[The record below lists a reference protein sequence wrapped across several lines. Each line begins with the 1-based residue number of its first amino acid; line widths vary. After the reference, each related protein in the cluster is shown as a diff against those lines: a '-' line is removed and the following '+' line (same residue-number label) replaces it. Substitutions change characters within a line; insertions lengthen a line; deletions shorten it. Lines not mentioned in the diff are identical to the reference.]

1 MAEIAPLD
9 NRPWIPRPLPSW
21 LSRELARRKD
31 DTGIEYISNAG
42 TSWDEKGN
50 WNAYKGPMTPWVR
63 VCSNGNGKN
72 KALSPFVNKNGSEI
86 VGYPTDGFMLYGGTG
101 FDDTFGIEKN
111 NTILGYQIDGT
122 PHLLPVEK
130 SAGNFNYTVTTS
142 NKKGILNNRTV
153 PMYLPSPG
161 ITAVEAM
168 VQKELIR
175 NVTIKWNCY
184 GFAQL
189 EYMTPYFL
197 TPGISMIVEFGWNHF
212 NKDSLLD
219 LRKDEKRSYK
229 VLNAKG
235 EEVDYKIKKDNELI
249 NKLTLSDLWQDG
261 TSLYDYNLRI
271 SRGMYDV
278 TFGLITNFEFSTQDG
293 IKFDCVTT
301 IGSKHRN
308 FSGVQFNNQNSE
320 DDKEKDTKKQSMT
333 FSDFVEKRLKK
344 VKQCVIRNKN
354 FLEPLDE
361 SEKINFA
368 KSKVDPKLFYGGK
381 PEDRVFFGRTDNSAN
396 TKMLAAMSAQQG
408 WSPSSQS
415 PTNTPAVA
423 TKTDTTYGNNTVPR
437 SDNWDNTSNENIW
450 VTMGFLIE
458 LFNYFFT
465 KPSGLI
471 DSSGKQSFEFYKIK
485 SDNVIVGAHP
495 NLISTDGTILLIP
508 NAKSPKYNNGVI
520 YVTKSDEYDEQKFND
535 KLDNKENFQ
544 GKFRSFT
551 EINEKIQ
558 SSKKN
563 PNVKSSIY
571 DYSDNALFKTFG
583 TGYSKETGNSNV
595 TAGNTITI
603 TNVYQQQAPS
613 PSPSPLDGEKPSV
626 KSITGIVR
634 DDLDYILN
642 NIYYGKNKTEIGKH
656 SFPKYESNGGYEEGR
671 YGNLEDI
678 YVNTDHIIK
687 IVKESKN
694 TGEFYDRL
702 LQSMND
708 AVAGFWDL
716 RIVHGD
722 DFLSFADQ
730 KFFSPKH
737 FEGVEVFQFDM
748 SSGRNIIK
756 NLSFTSTISNVQANQ
771 VIASSNNNQG
781 GANESSTSAPLDFAF
796 GDRLFDGKFKRQKHI
811 DNSET
816 IKQLQTY
823 GPKSDQF
830 IMTFVDSKEAK
841 NIVNLA
847 LPNKALLSSILD
859 DKDFENNTNVYGGQ
873 QPNFTLEMTLEGIA
887 GFRTYQCFS
896 FKNFPRPYSD
906 DEVIFQ
912 IVDVTHNVT
921 HNNWETKIKAG
932 IRPFRSRIKPVYID
946 GSNL

>member
-219 LRKDEKRSYK
+219 LRKDEKKSYK
-229 VLNAKG
+229 VLNSKG
-235 EEVDYKIKKDNELI
+235 EEVDYKIKKDGNI
-249 NKLTLSDLWQDG
+249 IDKLTLSDLWQDG

-344 VKQCVIRNKN
+344 VV
-354 FLEPLDE
+354 
-361 SEKINFA
+361 A
-368 KSKVDPKLFYGGK
+368 KC
-381 PEDRVFFGRTDNSAN
+381 
-396 TKMLAAMSAQQG
+396 
-408 WSPSSQS
+408 
-415 PTNTPAVA
+415 
-423 TKTDTTYGNNTVPR
+423 
-437 SDNWDNTSNENIW
+437 
-450 VTMGFLIE
+450 
-458 LFNYFFT
+458 
-465 KPSGLI
+465 
-471 DSSGKQSFEFYKIK
+471 IK
-485 SDNVIVGAHP
+485 
-495 NLISTDGTILLIP
+495 
-508 NAKSPKYNNGVI
+508 
-520 YVTKSDEYDEQKFND
+520 
-535 KLDNKENFQ
+535 
-544 GKFRSFT
+544 
-551 EINEKIQ
+551 
-558 SSKKN
+558 
-563 PNVKSSIY
+563 
-571 DYSDNALFKTFG
+571 
-583 TGYSKETGNSNV
+583 
-595 TAGNTITI
+595 
-603 TNVYQQQAPS
+603 
-613 PSPSPLDGEKPSV
+613 
-626 KSITGIVR
+626 
-634 DDLDYILN
+634 
-642 NIYYGKNKTEIGKH
+642 
-656 SFPKYESNGGYEEGR
+656 
-671 YGNLEDI
+671 
-678 YVNTDHIIK
+678 
-687 IVKESKN
+687 
-694 TGEFYDRL
+694 
-702 LQSMND
+702 
-708 AVAGFWDL
+708 
-716 RIVHGD
+716 
-722 DFLSFADQ
+722 
-730 KFFSPKH
+730 
-737 FEGVEVFQFDM
+737 
-748 SSGRNIIK
+748 
-756 NLSFTSTISNVQANQ
+756 
-771 VIASSNNNQG
+771 
-781 GANESSTSAPLDFAF
+781 
-796 GDRLFDGKFKRQKHI
+796 
-811 DNSET
+811 
-816 IKQLQTY
+816 
-823 GPKSDQF
+823 
-830 IMTFVDSKEAK
+830 
-841 NIVNLA
+841 
-847 LPNKALLSSILD
+847 
-859 DKDFENNTNVYGGQ
+859 
-873 QPNFTLEMTLEGIA
+873 
-887 GFRTYQCFS
+887 
-896 FKNFPRPYSD
+896 
-906 DEVIFQ
+906 
-912 IVDVTHNVT
+912 
-921 HNNWETKIKAG
+921 
-932 IRPFRSRIKPVYID
+932 
-946 GSNL
+946 